1 MLCHHKT
8 SPIPIL
14 LQPLQTQF
22 SPTRLDVALNK
33 VVYTRVMEMSESV
46 KRTALRLTVGDF
58 LLSDRSRQNSL
69 DKAVIYWYSIFN
81 ISMPKERRTKP
92 ALSLSLRPQ
101 KNALPKKP
109 KPGKINTCKSVSKQ
123 NTLT

>member
-1 MLCHHKT
+1 MPKESRT
-8 SPIPIL
+8 TIDAVSSQDVAVPTL

-33 VVYTRVMEMSESV
+33 VVHTRVMEMSESV

-69 DKAVIYWYSIFN
+69 DKSVIYWYSILR
-81 ISMPKERRTKP
+81 ISMPRERRTKP
-92 ALSLSLRPQ
+92 ALSL
-101 KNALPKKP
+101 
-109 KPGKINTCKSVSKQ
+109 
-123 NTLT
+123 